1 MDARAPLTLSHFQAM
16 CLFAFIISLAFAFI
30 SRKQIGERLRYTL
43 YAFLA
48 FLLVAVAMGWL
59 MYPASH

>member
-1 MDARAPLTLSHFQAM
+1 MNAQGSFSLTHFQTM
-16 CLFAFIISLAFAFI
+16 CLFAFLISVAFAFM
-30 SRKQIGERLRYTL
+30 SRRRLSDRLRYAA

-48 FLLVAVAMGWL
+48 FLLVAVAFGWL